1 MVPIAMNIEDAFS
14 PLPPAVASRIAAMA
28 VERSLRKGQVLFRSG
43 DVARG
48 LHVVLSGRIRVSRW
62 TAERMEL
69 LHFESAGGILGEIP
83 VFGGGMFP
91 STAVAAEA
99 SRCAE
104 LPVAGVEALLRDS
117 PEFARFAIHRL
128 ARRAHSL
135 LQRIEELTTM
145 TVPSRVAGFVLDRA
159 RGNDE
164 FTLGI
169 SQSALAEELGT
180 AREVVVRAIGDLV
193 RSGAIRRSG
202 RSRFAVGNRATL
214 EAFARRARAKR
225 Q

>member
-1 MVPIAMNIEDAFS
+1 MKIEDVFS
-14 PLPPAVASRIAAMA
+14 PLPATVTRRITAMA
-28 VERSLRKGQVLFRSG
+28 VERSLRSGQVLFRSG
-43 DVARG
+43 DVASG

-62 TAERMEL
+62 TTDRMEL

-83 VFGGGMFP
+83 VFGGGKFP
-91 STAVAAEA
+91 STAVAAEPA
-99 SRCAE
+99 RCAE

-145 TVPSRVAGFVLDRA
+145 TIPARVAGFVLERA
-159 RGNDE
+159 RGNEE

-202 RSRFAVGNRATL
+202 RSRFALGSLTTL
-214 EAFARRARAKR
+214 EALARRAGTTRD
-225 Q
+225 